1 MMMEIGAEIAEEYLF
16 KYSGGNS
23 GVICLEPVDTGSFSC
38 LRGVLPGQVHLC
50 TVSLYT
56 DLLLFGLKN
65 FVSATLISS
74 FTQQQTWAGTK
85 ACSTGQNWPKV

>member
-1 MMMEIGAEIAEEYLF
+1 MEIGAEIAEKYLF

-56 DLLLFGLKN
+56 DLLLFWTEE
-65 FVSATLISS
+65 FCFCYAHQLIHTAANLGRSQS
-74 FTQQQTWAGTK
+74 VQHRSELA
-85 ACSTGQNWPKV
+85 